1 MISRCLI
8 SKSLELHQGRSL
20 DDSLHAQAFHG
31 LPVPTPAAS
40 TPGTEEG
47 DGQQA
52 ARALNIRKWS
62 EVFLAWIWEIYG
74 ENFREECGNNTGWW
88 FQTMDFYVPFHTWD
102 VILPID
108 ELTPSFFKKNRPS
121 HFGWNSPKGQD
132 MWCVRSEME
141 RLNPSRNRWQ
151 STGTRAPTEDCSPNM

>member
-74 ENFREECGNNTGWW
+74 ENFREECGNNTGW
-88 FQTMDFYVPFHTWD
+88 
-102 VILPID
+102 
-108 ELTPSFFKKNRPS
+108 
-121 HFGWNSPKGQD
+121 
-132 MWCVRSEME
+132 
-141 RLNPSRNRWQ
+141 
-151 STGTRAPTEDCSPNM
+151 